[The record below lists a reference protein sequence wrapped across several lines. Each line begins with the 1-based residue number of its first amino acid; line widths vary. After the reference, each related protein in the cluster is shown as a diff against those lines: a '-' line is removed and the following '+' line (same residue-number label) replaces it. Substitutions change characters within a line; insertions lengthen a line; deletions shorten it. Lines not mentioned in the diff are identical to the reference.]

1 MNFVKMIAMVVQSSH
16 VTMECS
22 VLMFLLL
29 VLEEDVDHVLL
40 GLQEMEPYVQVF

>member
-1 MNFVKMIAMVVQSSH
+1 MGVQSSH

-29 VLEEDVDHVLL
+29 VLVEDVDHVLL
-40 GLQEMEPYVQVF
+40 GLPEMVSGVQVCEK